1 MHKTAAVEE
10 LRKKN
15 MSRGYE
21 EPAINVDLYQTP
33 ARQFTPRQIRLR
45 EIILSEAR
53 ALITANG
60 YEGVNMR
67 DLARHAKVT
76 PKTLYYQFG
85 SKEQLLRTAV
95 EEMFHSLYTAIDA
108 ERVAKGFDRLLFIID
123 RVADLTREHWA
134 YAKAAMPIFTQTDSS
149 TFTTIRKATYRR
161 AIDQIHSEGD
171 FQHWVDIGLVSGL
184 IDRQVNPIYQAP
196 WLSHVSLEVTNQVT
210 KHDIALLLAAVTTGY
225 THDRAIET
233 GKAMQRELSGSPYL

>member
-1 MHKTAAVEE
+1 M
-10 LRKKN
+10 N
-15 MSRGYE
+15 RGYE
-21 EPAINVDLYQTP
+21 EPAKDVDLYQSSP
-33 ARQFTPRQIRLR
+33 RQFTARQLRLR
-45 EIILSEAR
+45 EVILSEAR

-67 DLARHAKVT
+67 ELARHAKVT

-85 SKEQLLRTAV
+85 SKEELLRTAV
-95 EEMFHSLYTAIDA
+95 EEMFHALYTAIDA
-108 ERVAKGFDRLLFIID
+108 EPVAKGFDRLLFIID

-171 FQHWVDIGLVSGL
+171 FLDWVDIGLISSL

-196 WLSHVSLEVTNQVT
+196 WLTHVSLDVTNHVT
-210 KHDIALLLAAVTTGY
+210 KHDIALMLAAVTTGY

-233 GKAMQRELSGSPYL
+233 GKAMQRELRGSPYL

>member
-1 MHKTAAVEE
+1 M
-10 LRKKN
+10 N
-15 MSRGYE
+15 RGYE
-21 EPAINVDLYQTP
+21 EPAKDVDLYLSP
-33 ARQFTPRQIRLR
+33 PRLFTPRQLRLR
-45 EIILSEAR
+45 EVILSEAR

-67 DLARHAKVT
+67 ELARHAKVT

-85 SKEQLLRTAV
+85 SKEELLRTAV
-95 EEMFHSLYTAIDA
+95 EEMFHSLYAAIDA
-108 ERVAKGFDRLLFIID
+108 EPVTKGFDRLLFIID
-123 RVADLTREHWA
+123 RVAALTREHWA
-134 YAKAAMPIFTQTDSS
+134 YAKAAMPIFTRTDGS

-171 FQHWVDIGLVSGL
+171 FREWVDIGLISSL

-196 WLSHVSLEVTNQVT
+196 WLSHVSLDVINQVT
-210 KHDIALLLAAVTTGY
+210 KHDIALMLAAVTTGY

-233 GKAMQRELSGSPYL
+233 GKAMQRELRDSPYL

>member
-1 MHKTAAVEE
+1 METAEGNAGDHKYM
-10 LRKKN
+10 N
-15 MSRGYE
+15 RGYE
-21 EPAINVDLYQTP
+21 EPEKDVDLYQSPVRLFTS
-33 ARQFTPRQIRLR
+33 RQLKLR
-45 EIILSEAR
+45 EVILTEAR

-60 YEGVNMR
+60 YDGVNMR

-85 SKEQLLRTAV
+85 SKEELLRTAV
-95 EEMFHSLYTAIDA
+95 EEMFHTLYAAIDA
-108 ERVAKGFDRLLFIID
+108 EPVAKGFDRLLFIID

-134 YAKAAMPIFTQTDSS
+134 YAKAAMPIFTQTDRS

-161 AIDQIHSEGD
+161 AIDQIHTEGD
-171 FQHWVDIGLVSGL
+171 FLEWVDIGLISSL

-196 WLSHVSLEVTNQVT
+196 WLSRVSLDVINQVT
-210 KHDIALLLAAVTTGY
+210 KHDIALMLAGVTTGY

-233 GKAMQRELSGSPYL
+233 GKAMQRALRNSPYL

>member
-1 MHKTAAVEE
+1 MNT
-10 LRKKN
+10 
-15 MSRGYE
+15 GYE
-21 EPAINVDLYQTP
+21 EPVKSVDLYQSP
-33 ARQFTPRQIRLR
+33 QRQFTPRQIRLR
-45 EIILSEAR
+45 EVILAEAR

-67 DLARHAKVT
+67 DLARLAKVT

-85 SKEQLLRTAV
+85 SKEHLLRTAV
-95 EEMFHSLYTAIDA
+95 EEMFYTLYTEIDA
-108 ERVAKGFDRLLFIID
+108 EPVAKGFDRLLFIID

-171 FQHWVDIGLVSGL
+171 FQQWVDVGLISSL

-196 WLSHVSLEVTNQVT
+196 WLSHVSLDVTNQVT
-210 KHDIALLLAAVTTGY
+210 KHDIALMLAAVTIGY

-233 GKAMQRELSGSPYL
+233 GKAMQHKLRGSPYL